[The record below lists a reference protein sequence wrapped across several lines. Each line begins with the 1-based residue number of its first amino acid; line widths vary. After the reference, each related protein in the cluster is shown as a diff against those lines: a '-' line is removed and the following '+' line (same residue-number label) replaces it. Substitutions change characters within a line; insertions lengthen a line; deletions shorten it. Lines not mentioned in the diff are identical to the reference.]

1 MVQNDAATAGLA
13 LVKTMCTRIVQ
24 LLCQEHTTTTT
35 IVVVVS
41 QVDYLAKLAVVL
53 TINLNLCTAS
63 YRD

>member
-24 LLCQEHTTTTT
+24 LLCQEHQSLI
-35 IVVVVS
+35 IVVAVS